1 MASLGAINKTDSPDN
16 QGFLMTIKQYI
27 LNANTAPV
35 TELLNETI
43 ETGII
48 KRENLGTQDTKVFF
62 ETAEQILSQIPIFIC
77 KILGISLDD
86 INVGGKL

>member
-48 KRENLGTQDTKVFF
+48 KRENLGTQDTKVSF
-62 ETAEQILSQIPIFIC
+62 ETAEQIFSQIPIFIC

>member
-48 KRENLGTQDTKVFF
+48 KRENLGTQDTKVSF
-62 ETAEQILSQIPIFIC
+62 ETAEQILSQIAIFIC